1 MLFKEL
7 KVEHIC
13 ETNVV
18 PVRPKADATV
28 GYPTLS
34 VSSPKNSVSP
44 IFSQNI
50 LQWTQK
56 QVQDRLL
63 EHNLVQMSCLLMNH
77 DARSLL
83 YLSQYMNNCQPQ
95 QILNLL
101 QEDSLRRINE

>member
-18 PVRPKADATV
+18 PVRPKEDATV
-28 GYPTLS
+28 GFPTLA

-56 QVQDRLL
+56 QVHDWLL
-63 EHNLVQMSCLLMNH
+63 ERNLVQMSRLLTNH
-77 DARSLL
+77 DGRSLL
-83 YLSQYMNNCQPQ
+83 YLSQYMNNSQPQ

-101 QEDSLRRINE
+101 QQDSLPRINE